1 MAARPARPAGL
12 EGGAMS
18 PPGAGPPR
26 SDLSASSMA
35 EEPELL
41 DAARSFGFGLEYS
54 GFVDPRAQ
62 GPASVESFLRSGLR
76 ERVVAM
82 HGPFVDLM
90 PGSMDEEVDAVAR
103 KRIARGIEICAETG
117 IPGIVLHTG
126 WFPKTYPG
134 ALWVENALRF
144 WEAMAGGMRSGA
156 AIYLENVYEEGPEL
170 LAELLD
176 RLGDRR
182 VQACLDLGH
191 AHANSRLSVA
201 GWIEALGHRIG
212 RVHLHNNHGSRDE
225 HNGLEG
231 GTIDIEAACRLLERR
246 CPEAAWNLEIMNG
259 YAASMRLLSR
269 LRPGLPPARG
279 PSLTDAGGGSTIAR
293 SRRHGEPAGPPEAQ

>member
-1 MAARPARPAGL
+1 MAARPGRPAGS
-12 EGGAMS
+12 GQGAMK
-18 PPGAGPPR
+18 PPDPAPPR
-26 SDLSASSMA
+26 RDLSVSSLA
-35 EEPELL
+35 EDPELL

-62 GPASVESFLRSGLR
+62 GPESVEAFMRSSLR

-103 KRIARGIEICAETG
+103 RRISRGIEICAQTG
-117 IPGIVLHTG
+117 IAGIVLHTG
-126 WFPKTYPG
+126 WFPKTYPDE
-134 ALWVENALRF
+134 LWLGNALRF
-144 WEAMAGGMRSGA
+144 WEAMTGGLRSGA

-182 VQACLDLGH
+182 VRACLDLGH

-231 GTIDIEAACRLLERR
+231 GTIDIEAACGLLERL
-246 CPEAAWNLEIMNG
+246 CPGAAWNLEIMNG

-269 LRPGLPPARG
+269 LRPGPPPASG

-293 SRRHGEPAGPPEAQ
+293 SRRHGEPAGPPEA